1 MNQFFVRFFPSLIEL
16 LGSSRTILFVNFLYR
31 SADRLSIRLPVRSA
45 YISSH

>member
-16 LGSSRTILFVNFLYR
+16 LDSSRTILFVNFLYR
-31 SADRLSIRLPVRSA
+31 SADRLSIRLPVRPA